1 LLDRITILLVD
12 DHAVMREGLAAIIGT
27 QSDLHLVASVE
38 TGQQARQCLAT
49 ESIRVAVLDLQ
60 LRDEDGFSILEDIRK
75 SHPEV
80 RVLMLSSH
88 DGESAIA
95 RALEMGAHGY
105 VTKAASATILLNAI
119 KTVAANGRFLS
130 PDAAARISER
140 TVGIF
145 LTPRELEI
153 LSSVVN
159 GDSNRDIAEALG
171 LTEKTVKN
179 HMTAL
184 LSKIGAQNRTQAA
197 HLALS
202 RGLVMGRREK

>member
-1 LLDRITILLVD
+1 
-12 DHAVMREGLAAIIGT
+12 MREGLAAIIGT
-27 QSDLHLVASVE
+27 QPDLQLVASVE
-38 TGQQARQCLAT
+38 TGQQALHCLDT
-49 ESIRVAVLDLQ
+49 ELIRVAVLDLQ
-60 LRDEDGFSILEDIRK
+60 LRDEDGFSILEAIRK
-75 SHPEV
+75 RYPEV

-88 DGESAIA
+88 DGEAAIA
-95 RALEMGAHGY
+95 RALEMGARGY
-105 VTKAASATILLNAI
+105 VTKSASAAILLNAI

-140 TVGIF
+140 TVGIL

-153 LSSVVN
+153 LAAVVN
-159 GDSNRDIAEALG
+159 GDSNRDIAQALG

-202 RGLVMGRREK
+202 RGLVIGSNRQS

>member
-1 LLDRITILLVD
+1 
-12 DHAVMREGLAAIIGT
+12 MREGLAAIIGT
-27 QSDLHLVASVE
+27 QPDLQIVASVE
-38 TGQQARQCLAT
+38 TGQEARQCLDT
-49 ESIRVAVLDLQ
+49 EAISVVVLDLQ
-60 LRDEDGFSILEDIRK
+60 LRDEDGFSVLEDIRK
-75 SHPEV
+75 RHPEV

-88 DGESAIA
+88 DGEEAIA
-95 RALEMGAHGY
+95 RALEMGARGY
-105 VTKAASATILLNAI
+105 VTKSASATILLNAI

-140 TVGIF
+140 RVGTF

-153 LSSVVN
+153 LASVVN
-159 GDSNRDIAEALG
+159 GDSNRDIAQALN

-197 HLALS
+197 HIALS
-202 RGLVMGRREK
+202 RGLVMGKRKK